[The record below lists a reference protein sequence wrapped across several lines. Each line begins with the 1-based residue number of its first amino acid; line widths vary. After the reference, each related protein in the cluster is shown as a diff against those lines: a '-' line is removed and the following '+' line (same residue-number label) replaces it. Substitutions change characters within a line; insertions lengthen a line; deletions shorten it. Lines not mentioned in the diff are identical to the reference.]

1 MGAVSTQ
8 PLPEF
13 IGRYELL
20 GRLALGGMA
29 EILLARLRGP
39 SGFERPV
46 VIKRILPHYADVSA
60 FVDMFLDEARLAAR
74 IAHPNVVHVH
84 ELGRTESDL
93 YIVMEYLWGESV
105 AGLMRRAVARA
116 MHLPA
121 FVAAHIAAQ
130 ACAGLHAAHE
140 LRDGQGK
147 PQNLVHRDVSPQNL
161 VVTYDGTV
169 KILDFGIAKAAD
181 RIAKTEAGVLKGK
194 FDYMSPEQAEGMP
207 LDRRSDVFSL
217 GIVLYEISTGHRL
230 FKRETTSAT
239 IRAVTNT
246 YVRPPSEIVPD
257 YPKVLESICLRAL
270 QRHPDDRYATAADM
284 RRELVAG
291 LGAMNADPL
300 PEEALARLMHE
311 LFPDRIEEK
320 HKMLESVR
328 EGSKIL
334 YVPVAEADSNV
345 ELPLAETALAEATQ
359 TVADPP
365 RRARRTGLIVVT
377 ALATLALAAAGVL
390 ALVSRG
396 DPAPPL
402 AATPDVHEA
411 PAPAQPAR
419 VDDRAPTHRTPA
431 PPSEVTLRIDTTPEG
446 AEVTIAGE
454 PRGQTPL
461 ALRVPRSETP
471 ISLVLSL
478 DGYEDEARTV
488 TPSESQLLT
497 LELTAL
503 PRRARDRRRRVP
515 GGTEMGRSFRRFD

>member
-84 ELGRTESDL
+84 ELGRTASDL
-93 YIVMEYLWGESV
+93 YIAMEYLEGESV

-116 MHLPA
+116 MGLPP

-140 LRDGQGK
+140 LRDGQGN

-181 RIAKTEAGVLKGK
+181 RISKTEAGVLKGK

-230 FKRETTSAT
+230 FKRETTTAT
-239 IRAVTNT
+239 IRAVTNA

-257 YPKVLESICLRAL
+257 YPPVLERICLRAL
-270 QRHPDDRYATAADM
+270 ERHPDDRYPTAADM
-284 RRELVAG
+284 RRDLVSG
-291 LGAMNADPL
+291 LPAMNSDPL
-300 PEEALARLMHE
+300 PEEALSRLMHE

-320 HKMLESVR
+320 RKMLEHVR

-334 YVPVAEADSNV
+334 HVPAAEADSEV
-345 ELPLAETALAEATQ
+345 ELPMAETALAEATR
-359 TVADPP
+359 TIADPP
-365 RRARRTGLIVVT
+365 APARRTGLVIAAAAV
-377 ALATLALAAAGVL
+377 ALAAGAVL
-390 ALVSRG
+390 ALLASS
-396 DPAPPL
+396 DPAPP
-402 AATPDVHEA
+402 AARDA
-411 PAPAQPAR
+411 PPPAR
-419 VDDRAPTHRTPA
+419 VLQKGHAPTQHDPPAIEATPSA
-431 PPSEVTLRIDTTPEG
+431 PSEITLRIDTTPEG
-446 AEVTIAGE
+446 AEVTIDGE
-454 PRGQTPL
+454 PRGRTPL
-461 ALRVPRSETP
+461 ALSVPRGDEAIT
-471 ISLVLSL
+471 LVLSRE
-478 DGYEDEARTV
+478 GYEEESRTV
-488 TPSESQLLT
+488 TPTESQLLT
-497 LELTAL
+497 LELTEL
-503 PRRARDRRRRVP
+503 PRRLRDRRRRVP
-515 GGTEMGRSFRRFD
+515 RGSDMDRSFRRFD